1 MGPSATVDLF
11 NKIIFNTP
19 AISDQD
25 HLHIIINNN
34 PKIPPRSNAL
44 IPGSETPLLELI
56 KGAQMLQ
63 KAGADFII
71 MPCNTAHIWYQ
82 EISNSIYIPFYS
94 MITNTVD
101 QTLIQMKEK
110 NPRVLLLAT
119 HTTINTNLYQNAFQ
133 QTAVSILIPS
143 LTEQQVVNEA
153 ISSVKAGLIKTN
165 PYLKDLNKIVDDYT
179 NKGVMH
185 ILGGCSELPLLFPY
199 LNEKINK
206 LDPTLM
212 LAQFAVSKSLL

>member
-11 NKIIFNTP
+11 NKIISNTP

-44 IPGSETPLLELI
+44 ITGSETPLPELI
-56 KGAQMLQ
+56 KGAKLLQ
-63 KAGADFII
+63 TAGADFII

-82 EISNSIYIPFYS
+82 EISNSITIPFYN

-101 QTLIQMKEK
+101 QTIIQMNEK
-110 NPRVLLLAT
+110 NPSILLLAT
-119 HTTINTNLYQNAFQ
+119 HTTIKTRLYQNAFQ
-133 QTAVSILIPS
+133 QTAVTLLIPS
-143 LTEQQVVNEA
+143 ISQQLVVNEA
-153 ISSVKAGLIKTN
+153 ISSVKAGFVKTN
-165 PYLKDLNKIVDDYT
+165 PYLQELNKMVGDYS
-179 NKGVMH
+179 NKGVTH

-212 LAQFAVSKSLL
+212 LAQFAVSISL

>member
-11 NKIIFNTP
+11 NKIISNTP

-34 PKIPPRSNAL
+34 PKIPPRINAL
-44 IPGSETPLLELI
+44 NPGSESPLLALI

-82 EISNSIYIPFYS
+82 EITNSINIPFYN

-101 QTLIQMKEK
+101 QTLIQINEN
-110 NPRVLLLAT
+110 NPTVLLLAT
-119 HTTINTNLYQNAFQ
+119 HTTINTRLYQKAFQ
-133 QTAVSILIPS
+133 ETAVTLIVPS
-143 LTEQQVVNEA
+143 LTEQKTVNEA
-153 ISSVKAGLIKTN
+153 IRNVKAGLIKTN
-165 PYLKDLNKIVDDYT
+165 PNLKELNKMLDDYA
-179 NKGVMH
+179 NKGVMN
-185 ILGGCSELPLLFPY
+185 ILGGCSELPLLFPL

-212 LAQFAVSKSLL
+212 LAQFAVSKGL

>member
-1 MGPSATVDLF
+1 MGPLATVDLF
-11 NKIIFNTP
+11 NKIITNTP

-34 PKIPPRSNAL
+34 PKIPPRINAL
-44 IPGSETPLLELI
+44 NPGSEIPVLELI
-56 KGAQMLQ
+56 KGAQILQ

-82 EISNSIYIPFYS
+82 EISDSINIPLYN
-94 MITNTVD
+94 MINNTVD
-101 QTLIQMKEK
+101 QTIIQINEENAKI
-110 NPRVLLLAT
+110 LLLAT
-119 HTTINTNLYQNAFQ
+119 QTTINTRLYQKEFQ
-133 QTAVSILIPS
+133 VTSINLMIPS
-143 LTEQQVVNEA
+143 LLEQLAVDEA

-165 PYLKDLNKIVDDYT
+165 PYLEDLNIILDKYA
-179 NKGVMH
+179 NKGVQH
-185 ILGGCSELPLLFPY
+185 VLGGCSELPLLFPY

-212 LAQFAVSKSLL
+212 LAQFAVAKAL